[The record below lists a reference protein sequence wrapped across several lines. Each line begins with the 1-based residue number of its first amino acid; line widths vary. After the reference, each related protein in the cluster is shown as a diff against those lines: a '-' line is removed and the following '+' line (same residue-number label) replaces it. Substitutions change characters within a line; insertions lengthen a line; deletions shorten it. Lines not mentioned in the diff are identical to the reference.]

1 MTNHTSHF
9 RAASRAALL
18 ALLALPA
25 CRSAGPASTSATARA
40 AASDTIGAE
49 ARLRA
54 HVAYLA
60 DDAREGRG
68 TGTAGNDSSAAYL
81 ARDYARLG
89 IASPLQG
96 ADAAACRADAASTRC
111 VAGYLQPFAAHSA
124 ADAHSGRPARPT
136 NNVVAMVPGTDPALR
151 GQLLVIGAHFDHLG
165 RSTEGALDPQAGD
178 AIRNGADDNASGT
191 AAVMELARR
200 FAARPAR
207 RSVMFVNFSAE
218 ELGLLGS
225 AHFAANPPLP
235 LDSVQAMLNFD
246 MVGRHRDDRLIVY
259 GTGTAAA
266 LPGVLDSANLQPAG
280 GRPLALSPVP
290 DGYGP
295 SDHSSFYAQGVP
307 VLHFFTDL
315 HDDYHRATDD
325 ADRID
330 FPGLARVVSYSER
343 VARNLAD
350 RPDRLPVIRAAQPA
364 PVAGSSRSS
373 GGAVYFGSVPDMGA
387 GDGNGMRL
395 SGVTPGSPA
404 DKAGLKTG
412 DVVIEF
418 GGAPIADL
426 YAYTDAL
433 RSHAPGDEV
442 KVVVL
447 RDGQRLE
454 LQVTLAARGDR

>member
-1 MTNHTSHF
+1 MPNQTSQLRAF
-9 RAASRAALL
+9 RPAALLL
-18 ALLALPA
+18 ALLAVPA
-25 CRSAGPASTSATARA
+25 CHSAGPAASGTLRPVA
-40 AASDTIGAE
+40 ADTPGTE

-54 HVAYLA
+54 DVAYLA
-60 DDAREGRG
+60 DDAREGRE

-81 ARDYARLG
+81 ARRYAQLG
-89 IASPLQG
+89 VASPLPG
-96 ADAAACRADAASTRC
+96 ADAAACRSSASTPAC
-111 VAGYLQPFAAHSA
+111 TAGYLQPFAAHSA

-136 NNVVAMVPGTDPALR
+136 QNVVAMVPGTDAALR

-165 RSTEGALDPQAGD
+165 RSTDGALDPQAGN

-191 AAVMELARR
+191 AAVLELARR

-207 RSVMFVNFSAE
+207 RSVLFVNFSAE

-225 AHFAANPPLP
+225 AYFAAHSPAP

-246 MVGRHRDDRLIVY
+246 MVGRLRDDRLIVY

-266 LPGVLDSANLQPAG
+266 LPGVLDSANMTPAL
-280 GRPLALSPVP
+280 RLSPVP

-307 VLHFFTDL
+307 VLHFFTDV

-325 ADRID
+325 AALVNY
-330 FPGLARVVSYSER
+330 PGLVRVVAYAER

-350 RPDRLPVIRAAQPA
+350 RPDRLPAIRSAQPA
-364 PVAGSSRSS
+364 PVAGSSRTS

-387 GDGNGMRL
+387 GDGKGMRL

-404 DKAGLKTG
+404 DKAGIRTG
-412 DVVIEF
+412 DVVVEF
-418 GGAPIADL
+418 GGTPIADL

-433 RSHAPGDEV
+433 RSHQPGDSV

-454 LQVTLAARGDR
+454 MTAVLAARGAR